1 MMVSCVAALAALNP
15 LIDALATSLHQLA
28 MLQKAFRAFLW
39 GAPMLV
45 LLVSAGVY
53 FTFRLSWF
61 PLRYCRLWL
70 QKTLFSCVTGQAKQ
84 AQDQAIS
91 PFATMCT
98 ALAATVGTGNIAG
111 VATALTLGGPGAIF
125 WMCLSAFFGQML
137 AFAEN
142 TLGMLYRERTPDGSW
157 RGGPM
162 LYLRKGL
169 HSPVLAGTFAVFCA
183 LASFGIG
190 NMTQCNSIAQGLART
205 FHIPPLATGLGIAV
219 ILGVTL
225 LGGLKRIAAFTERL
239 VPTMALF
246 YLLGALAVIIHGR
259 AALPAVL
266 HSILI
271 GAFDQQAGL
280 GGVVGYGMKQAI
292 QIGVSRGVF
301 SNEAGL
307 GSSVMVHTTSS
318 AQEPCEQ
325 GMWAVFEVCFDTIVM
340 CTITALAILTSG
352 VYDPVR
358 YGLAAGTPLLAQLET
373 GTQLTAAAFST
384 VFGSLGDAFISVSLT
399 LFAFST
405 LLGWSYYGQCAVT
418 YLAGERAVAGYRVLF
433 TAAAV
438 LGSVMRLELVWSLS
452 DTFNGLMALP
462 NLMGVIALRQE
473 VLTEWKRY
481 RQYLH

>member
-1 MMVSCVAALAALNP
+1 MMVSLGSVVISIMVGLNKS
-15 LIDALATSLHQLA
+15 IH
-28 MLQKAFRAFLW
+28 AFLW

-45 LLVSAGVY
+45 LLISAGVY
-53 FTFRLSWF
+53 FTIRLSLF

-84 AQDQAIS
+84 AQGQSIS
-91 PFATMCT
+91 PFASMCT

-142 TLGMLYRERTPDGSW
+142 TLGMLYRERAPDGSW

-162 LYLRKGL
+162 LYLQKGL
-169 HSPVLAGTFAVFCA
+169 HSPALACLFAVFCT

-205 FHIPPLATGLGIAV
+205 FAIPPLATGLCTAV
-219 ILGVTL
+219 ILGITL

-246 YLLGALAVIIHGR
+246 YLIGALAVIVHGR
-259 AALPAVL
+259 AALPSVL
-266 HSILI
+266 HSILA
-271 GAFDQQAGL
+271 GAFDQQAGW

-292 QIGVSRGVF
+292 RIGVSRGVF

-358 YGLAAGTPLLAQLET
+358 YGLAAGTPLLEQLET
-373 GTQLTAAAFST
+373 GAQLTAAAFST
-384 VFGSLGDAFISVSLT
+384 VFGSLGGAFISISLT

-405 LLGWSYYGQCAVT
+405 LLGWSYYGQCAVS
-418 YLAGERAVAGYRVLF
+418 YLAGERAVVLYRALF
-433 TAAAV
+433 TIAAIF
-438 LGSVMRLELVWSLS
+438 GCVMRLDMVWSLS

-462 NLMGVIALRQE
+462 NLVGVLALRRE
-473 VLTEWKRY
+473 VLAEWKRY
-481 RQYLH
+481 QSQLL